1 MKIVLF
7 GPPGSGKGTY
17 ASRISPIYKIPHI
30 STGDIFRAH
39 LAQKTDLGKKIEDV
53 MKSGNLV
60 PDDLTMDVVHDRLSQ
75 EDCKNGFI
83 LDGFPRT
90 IPQAELFDK
99 MEKLDVVV
107 NLVVPD
113 EVIIKRLSARLS
125 CKECKTIYNTLTL
138 KPKAEGKCDKCGGE
152 LFLRE
157 DDKPEQIRNRLEV
170 YRKQTFPL
178 IEYYRKQGISHDVT
192 CDRIDIPPEEI
203 VAKILNVLEGLK

>member
-39 LAQKTDLGKKIEDV
+39 LAQKTELGKKIEDV

-60 PDDLTMDVVHDRLSQ
+60 PDDLTMDVVRDRLVQ
-75 EDCKNGFI
+75 PDCKNGFI

-138 KPKAEGKCDKCGGE
+138 KPKVEGRCDKCGGE

-170 YRKQTFPL
+170 YRKQTMPL

-203 VAKILNVLEGLK
+203 VAKILKVLESLK